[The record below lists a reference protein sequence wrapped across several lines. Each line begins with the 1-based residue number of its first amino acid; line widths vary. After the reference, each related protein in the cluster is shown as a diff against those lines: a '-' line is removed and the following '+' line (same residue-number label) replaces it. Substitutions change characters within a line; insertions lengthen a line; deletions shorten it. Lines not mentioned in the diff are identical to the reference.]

1 MKDLFIEKLLKT
13 DWLLFIT
20 GFTVMGVF
28 FKIVNALIYL
38 QIPEEN
44 KEILIHV
51 LGIVEGAVMTVVGYY
66 FGSSKEKKKDEKQNP
81 Q

>member
-13 DWLLFIT
+13 DWLLFVT

-28 FKIVNALIYL
+28 LVIVNALIYL
-38 QIPEEN
+38 QIPESN

-66 FGSSKEKKKDEKQNP
+66 FGSSKEKKKDETQNP

>member
-13 DWLLFIT
+13 DWLLFVT

-28 FKIVNALIYL
+28 LVIVNALIYL
-38 QIPEEN
+38 QIPEAN

-66 FGSSKEKKKDEKQNP
+66 FGSSKEKKKDETQNP

>member
-1 MKDLFIEKLLKT
+1 MKDLFIEKFLKT
-13 DWLLFIT
+13 DWLLFAT

-28 FKIVNALIYL
+28 FVIVNALIYL
-38 QIPEEN
+38 QIPEAN

-66 FGSSKEKKKDEKQNP
+66 FGSSKEKKKDETQTSK
-81 Q
+81 